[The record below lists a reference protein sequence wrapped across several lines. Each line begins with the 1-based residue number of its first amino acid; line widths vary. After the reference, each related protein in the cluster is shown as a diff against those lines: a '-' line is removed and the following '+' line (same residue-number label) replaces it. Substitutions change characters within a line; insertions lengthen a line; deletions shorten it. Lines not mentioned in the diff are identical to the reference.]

1 MGMCDSEVLF
11 ALVMRAPKSF
21 LRHFL
26 NFPEFEAQRI
36 ALRDTVPHEWKLLE
50 AIQFL
55 RRSRVLRITPMRKC
69 RN

>member
-36 ALRDTVPHEWKLLE
+36 ALRDTVPHEWKLL
-50 AIQFL
+50 
-55 RRSRVLRITPMRKC
+55 RRYNSYEDRDREF
-69 RN
+69 